1 MFRPKSVLAIPPG
14 HWYYSP
20 GKGTSIMK
28 NIPFYIITA
37 ALVALAPLARAEHKT
52 PTVALYGQ
60 SLKAKTEKP
69 DIFGRT
75 KTTYKSNT
83 YKTLGTSVA
92 DKPDIFGR
100 TKTTYKSNSYKT
112 LGTTVTHK
120 PDIFGR
126 IKTEIKDKYGRVLG
140 TAVTE
145 KPDIFGR
152 IKTTYK
158 DKYGRTVG
166 SATTEKPDIF
176 GNRKTTHKGHNP
188 FNFFQKKEKKD

>member
-1 MFRPKSVLAIPPG
+1 
-14 HWYYSP
+14 
-20 GKGTSIMK
+20 MK
-28 NIPFYIITA
+28 NIPSYIITA

-52 PTVALYGQ
+52 SYGLYGQ

-75 KTTYKSNT
+75 KTTYKSNS
-83 YKTLGTSVA
+83 YKTLGTSVTKKA
-92 DKPDIFGR
+92 DIFGR
-100 TKTTYKSNSYKT
+100 K
-112 LGTTVTHK
+112 
-120 PDIFGR
+120 
-126 IKTEIKDKYGRVLG
+126 KTEIKDKYGRVLG

-158 DKYGRTVG
+158 DKSGRTVG

>member
-1 MFRPKSVLAIPPG
+1 VNAPG
-14 HWYYSP
+14 QAEITCPHTSAENCAGRAP
-20 GKGTSIMK
+20 G
-28 NIPFYIITA
+28 
-37 ALVALAPLARAEHKT
+37 ALVIFARKRHKT
-52 PTVALYGQ
+52 PTVGLYGQ

-75 KTTYKSNT
+75 KTTYKDKT
-83 YKTLGTSVA
+83 YKTVGTSVTV
-92 DKPDIFGR
+92 KPDIFGR
-100 TKTTYKSNSYKT
+100 TKTTFKDKT
-112 LGTTVTHK
+112 LGTTVTQK

-126 IKTEIKDKYGRVLG
+126 KKTEIKDKYGRVLE

-145 KPDIFGR
+145 KLDIFGR
-152 IKTTYK
+152 TKTTYK